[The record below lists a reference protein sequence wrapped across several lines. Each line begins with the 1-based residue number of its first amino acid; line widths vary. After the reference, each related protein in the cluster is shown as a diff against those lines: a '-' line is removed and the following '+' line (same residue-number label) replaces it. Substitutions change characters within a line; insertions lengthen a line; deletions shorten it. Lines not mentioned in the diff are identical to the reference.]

1 MRNYVSFLSTPIEV
15 NEIFEDSI
23 ARLDVYS
30 IKQYTVL
37 PDCPEILSGWRGP
50 GLSELFSHQRISHR
64 GSRNDITN
72 CDFHG
77 DGLDPL
83 SPFSGSVHGMYNY
96 QMTEAC
102 RSVLNMLQ

>member
-1 MRNYVSFLSTPIEV
+1 MCTALN
-15 NEIFEDSI
+15 
-23 ARLDVYS
+23 S
-30 IKQYTVL
+30 IKYYQIVQKFRR
-37 PDCPEILSGWRGP
+37 GWRGP
-50 GLSELFSHQRISHR
+50 GLSGLFSHQRISHR

-83 SPFSGSVHGMYNY
+83 SPFSGSAHGMYNY

-102 RSVLNMLQ
+102 RSVLDMLQ